1 MRKLLLLLFLPAFI
15 EADAQFFNGR
25 SALEQWRDSVMHSV
39 RLTPIVS
46 LKNLS
51 FSRVGNTPER
61 SIMFQN
67 RPIEQSISPTS
78 VQIGRFVVCDPPPI
92 FQYNHRYFDDDQTIL
107 GALLDTFVD
116 ILIDNSS
123 KPKSKPSK
131 KTIDY

>member
-1 MRKLLLLLFLPAFI
+1 MRKLLLLLFLTAFI

-25 SALEQWRDSVMHSV
+25 SALEQWRDSVIHSV

-51 FSRVGNTPER
+51 FSQVGNTPER

-78 VQIGRFVVCDPPPI
+78 VLVGRFVAYDPPPI
-92 FQYNHRYFDDDQTIL
+92 FQYDYYNDNRPIF
-107 GALLDTFVD
+107 GALLETFVD
-116 ILIDNSS
+116 ILIDSNSS
-123 KPKSKPSK
+123 KPKRKETK
-131 KTIDY
+131 KVIDY